1 MVNTYMERNKK
12 IIIGVSI
19 VLGIIALGLGAY
31 VAWRNRAIVA
41 DIITDISGGVIRP
54 LESKQ
59 ERLRVISSR
68 EVSGYWMVT
77 ATSAPALMYAD
88 GEGNILRVDEAGDE
102 LVYERSIPNIA
113 TVRPSFDGSRVFV
126 ESKGAGGS
134 VFRLFDAIERLPG
147 VTLEG
152 VSEVTWAPT
161 GTDAAY
167 FVTAGD
173 SMRLR
178 IQTADVIGL
187 SDSAKFSEIVQVPQ
201 NDFTMAWPQND
212 VLYMM
217 QRPSAEHVSDM
228 WRVDLKT
235 KNIRKFL
242 SDRGLMVRWAPFGT
256 RALKFTTTEG
266 RTHKLALIDDQGV
279 EQAVV
284 KFITLPDKCVITS
297 PTQMYCAIPRDQ
309 DAFAKLTLPDDYMK
323 REAYVS
329 DGIYQIDIANNGIRA
344 IYEEDIRAI
353 DAINLTVLEDRI
365 VFVNRYDRK
374 LYSLTL
380 Q

>member
-1 MVNTYMERNKK
+1 MERNKK

-19 VLGIIALGLGAY
+19 ALGVIALGLGAY
-31 VAWRNRAIVA
+31 VAWRNRAVVA

-134 VFRLFDAIERLPG
+134 IFRLFDAIERLPG

-152 VSEVTWAPT
+152 ISEVTWAPT
-161 GTDAAY
+161 GTEAAY
-167 FVTAGD
+167 FVTVGD

-178 IQTADVIGL
+178 IQTADLIGL
-187 SDSAKFSEIVQVPQ
+187 SDSAKFTEVLGVPL
-201 NDFTMAWPQND
+201 NDFTIDWPQKD
-212 VLYMM
+212 VLYMA
-217 QRPSAEHVSDM
+217 QRPSAEYVSDL
-228 WRVDLKT
+228 WRVDMKT
-235 KNIRKFL
+235 KNVKKFL
-242 SDRGLMVRWAPFGT
+242 SDRGLMVQWAPFGT
-256 RALKFTTTEG
+256 RALKFTTAENG
-266 RTHKLALIDDQGV
+266 AHKLALINDQGV
-279 EQAVV
+279 ELAAV
-284 KFITLPDKCVITS
+284 KFITLPNKCVITA
-297 PTQMYCAIPRDQ
+297 PMQMYCAIPRDQ
-309 DAFAKLTLPDDYMK
+309 AAFARLTLPDDYLK
-323 REAYVS
+323 RGAYTQ

-344 IYEEDIRAI
+344 IYEGDDMAI
-353 DAINLTVLEDRI
+353 DATNLTVLEDKI
-365 VFVNRYDRK
+365 IFINRYDRK
-374 LYSLTL
+374 LYSLDL